1 MFEPLELESGRRVL
15 RHEAG
20 ESGRQND
27 ARQNDK
33 RFFHDVPKPFDP
45 SPLIG
50 RAATREAHFSLRII
64 ALAYSSL
71 RSLHISARVPSKWL
85 MLLDVGSTGL
95 TTYWHDMWKLHRSN
109 CIKPPWTL
117 TATSKWT
124 RTATKSTRSSG
135 IERLLPL
142 CFRNSGRFSATAYTD
157 SAPNHPLVGRS
168 LHMIAMVLP
177 KRLILLHVGPKDL
190 RHTGTICGKD
200 MVRARTA

>member
-142 CFRNSGRFSATAYTD
+142 CFRDSGRFCRDRLYRLGAEPSPV
-157 SAPNHPLVGRS
+157 SGRS

-177 KRLILLHVGPKDL
+177 KRLILLHVGPTGLTAYWHDMWK
-190 RHTGTICGKD
+190 RHG
-200 MVRARTA
+200 